1 MQKEDY
7 ILLIMN
13 CKKYKDKAER
23 QTNTWLKTI
32 SMKYYHVI
40 GDPLLDTEYRF
51 EEGIRPILYVKVE
64 DDYISLP
71 KKVIRAY
78 KAICSAFNFKYV
90 FKTDDDQMLLNASFL
105 NIVKTLTTTSII
117 SPSIPQMHYGG
128 QVVNVN
134 NNFLSQYNALHPELP
149 SYLPIYKTTYCS
161 GRFYFLSNEAIQAL
175 LTKQYLIE
183 TEFFEDYSIGF
194 YLPAKY
200 KTNIRHLATTS
211 YFVDME

>member
-32 SMKYYHVI
+32 SMKYFHVI

-90 FKTDDDQMLLNASFL
+90 FKTDDEQMLLNASFL
-105 NIVKTLTTTSII
+105 NIVKTLTTTSV
-117 SPSIPQMHYGG
+117 PQMHYGG
-128 QVVNVN
+128 QLVKVN
-134 NNFLSQYNALHPELP
+134 NHLSQYHTLHPELP
-149 SYLPIYKTTYCS
+149 SNLPIYKTTYCS
-161 GRFYFLSNEAIQAL
+161 GRFYFLSNEAIHAL
-175 LTKQYLIE
+175 LTKQCLIE
-183 TEFFEDYSIGF
+183 TEFFEDYSMGF
-194 YLPAKY
+194 YLPSKY
-200 KTNIRHLATTS
+200 KNDILSLTTTK
-211 YFVDME
+211 YFVDMV